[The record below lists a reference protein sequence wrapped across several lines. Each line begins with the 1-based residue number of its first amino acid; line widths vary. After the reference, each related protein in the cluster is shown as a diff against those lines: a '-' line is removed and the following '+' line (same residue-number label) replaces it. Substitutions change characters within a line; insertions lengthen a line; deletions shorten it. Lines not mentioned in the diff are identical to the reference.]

1 MKGCPRVAFFV
12 CLSRNYSLFLP
23 PQTIPIGKMKKIL
36 FTLTFLIA
44 VFLTAQAQ
52 LWLGGSVSVHLD
64 KETKTFGIAPDMGYC
79 FADTPFSVGCA
90 VAYEGTFTS
99 EDGHFHSLTLTP
111 YFRYDLC
118 TLEERFSF
126 FIDLAAD
133 IEALSFS
140 FFDIG
145 FSPGVSFNIS
155 DHWSAEFSYGFLGY
169 QWERGDD
176 NAALHSLELDFKT
189 AAAEFGI
196 YYSF

>member
-1 MKGCPRVAFFV
+1 
-12 CLSRNYSLFLP
+12 
-23 PQTIPIGKMKKIL
+23 MKKIL
-36 FTLTFLIA
+36 LTLAFVIA
-44 VFLTAQAQ
+44 GFMTAQAQ
-52 LWLGGSVSVHLD
+52 LWLGGSVSAQFG
-64 KETKTFGIAPDMGYC
+64 KEAKTFSIAPDMGYY
-79 FADTPFSVGCA
+79 FADTPFSVACA
-90 VAYEGTFTS
+90 VAYEGSFLNGEGYTH
-99 EDGHFHSLTLTP
+99 DLTVSP
-111 YFRYDLC
+111 YFRYNLC

-140 FFDIG
+140 FFNIG

-169 QWERGDD
+169 QWERDDD
-176 NAALHSLELDFKT
+176 NAASHSFELDFKT